1 MATKTKIV
9 QIDGRNYR
17 ISELPTL
24 VARDVMMNY
33 PLTLLP
39 KVGNYGENERLFKL
53 LMKHVEVQPEPDKNP
68 DWWIRLDTEDSI
80 NQNVSAKGVLE
91 LEKEVIDFQQ
101 IFFEWQANPNRHD
114 PWGACPQYPHEHSPS
129 INSRV
134 VGNRYCDYVRQIRSA
149 VGEIGGHSAEFYEFV
164 GGFFDPIIDRI
175 IYDRY
180 ATLREIEENY
190 SFNDLCK
197 IIACLN
203 RRQYDIE
210 KSLESNKR

>member
-17 ISELPTL
+17 ISELPTML
-24 VARDVMMNY
+24 ARDVMMNY

-91 LEKEVIDFQQ
+91 LEKEVIDFSTDFFSSGKLTQ
-101 IFFEWQANPNRHD
+101 IGTTLGELARNILTNIVLQSIAELSGTD
-114 PWGACPQYPHEHSPS
+114 IVSMLDKSVLPS
-129 INSRV
+129 
-134 VGNRYCDYVRQIRSA
+134 
-149 VGEIGGHSAEFYEFV
+149 
-164 GGFFDPIIDRI
+164 
-175 IYDRY
+175 
-180 ATLREIEENY
+180 
-190 SFNDLCK
+190 
-197 IIACLN
+197 
-203 RRQYDIE
+203 E
-210 KSLESNKR
+210 KSEGTQENSMSTSEDSSTQSET